1 MPNALFYFPSQL
13 FSELSMKDWDVK
25 EEEGLR
31 EVENIL
37 DKADEIL
44 EVRGGSFEK

>member
-1 MPNALFYFPSQL
+1 M
-13 FSELSMKDWDVK
+13 K

-44 EVRGGSFEK
+44 EVRCGSFEKCRQCWLL